1 MPSPA
6 FAFLSANEMTQKPPR
21 EPPDEIQEFASEKEK
36 FRLDSILQKRNEF
49 AFASSED
56 IDRGNNINLRYGNID
71 KRVLHNFYNG
81 TKTWFE
87 GEADYTAGESP
98 GAVDSSTAEPLAVPQ
113 TQLLNPPSLELKKNP
128 GK

>member
-87 GEADYTAGESP
+87 GEADETDGESP
-98 GAVDSSTAEPLAVPQ
+98 GVSNSSNTDPLAAPQ
-113 TQLLNPPSLELKKNP
+113 SPLPNPPF
-128 GK
+128 